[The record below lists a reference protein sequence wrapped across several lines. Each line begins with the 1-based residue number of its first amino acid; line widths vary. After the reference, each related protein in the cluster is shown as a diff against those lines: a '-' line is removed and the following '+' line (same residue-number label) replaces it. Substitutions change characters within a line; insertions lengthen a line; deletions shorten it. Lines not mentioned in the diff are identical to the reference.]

1 MKSKT
6 DHTAKVLEYFQ
17 RFFKDIIGVL
27 LISTALVSLLG
38 FFHLSQGKLLNNFV
52 KLDTSYDLAVELL
65 KTDCTVHLLST
76 HKISYYTP
84 SNTGLFPKFPFHS
97 V

>member
-38 FFHLSQGKLLNNFV
+38 FFSSFPGKIAEQFCEI
-52 KLDTSYDLAVELL
+52 D
-65 KTDCTVHLLST
+65 
-76 HKISYYTP
+76 
-84 SNTGLFPKFPFHS
+84 
-97 V
+97 